1 MATQVQDYNA
11 LLEAIANYYGTGS
24 DQWVEIAKYGMAG
37 EDAYNILRQTPG
49 VNVTVSKSGQ
59 VLGYTVDKLTGINS
73 QTPTSI
79 INSNNQVSVMSN
91 PTSLS
96 YPADMTISQ
105 STGKVVA
112 ESGMKSIR
120 TGSKV
125 ASTVGKVAVSV
136 GAVASGIQAG
146 AVVAG
151 AVYNTFPDFFD
162 SIGMSSFNPQTWDSI
177 CTTQEGKDLF
187 NMVFGINKDTGTTQ
201 AYMDET
207 AYAYVVAYLAS
218 QGVFD
223 TGGKSADITD
233 TTGLSPEVI
242 AAKPF
247 SFSES
252 CVFDQGSSGGYISG
266 VGPTT
271 APPTE
276 VATDIVA
283 NDPIYYF
290 VTGVTDNNV
299 EIFACSKSQF
309 SFTKNT
315 HNLYGVYTSQIRGS
329 RATINNQSVYVS
341 SVHST
346 TVNSITILSD
356 MTKIPSSL
364 YGYYTQI
371 AYVICYGTHAGGGGV
386 EGITKQD
393 DATYPTGITAEMTIP
408 EVLALLKNQYP
419 DLFTN
424 GIYNDVVQPD
434 GTVKRFNY
442 VPVGIPDGF
451 NYDQTTGQL
460 KPTGGDLTKQG
471 DTTITDDST
480 DDLLQQLIDL
490 MTHPDPSNPEK
501 TEDTNQYPDTGEGIT
516 PSIVVPVGSASAL
529 YSIYNPTQAELNS
542 FGGWLWSSNFVDQLL
557 KLFNDPMQAIIG
569 LHKVFATPEISGT
582 GTIKVGYLDSGVSSK
597 IVESQYVTVNCG
609 EVSLYEFFGNVF
621 DYAPFTKVYIYLPF
635 IGIMQID
642 TGEVMRG
649 TIGVVYHADVLTGA
663 CLAEVK
669 VTRDNAGGTLY
680 VYTGNCACQ
689 YPISSGSYMGIVAS
703 LASVV
708 GGIIGTV
715 ASGGALAPVAM
726 GSVSGILNAHTDI
739 SHSGGFSGN
748 AGAMGIKKPYLI
760 IRRPQT
766 ALAENFQ
773 HFNGKP
779 ANHYTLLS
787 SCTGFVKC
795 LDCHLEGIPA
805 TGEELAE
812 LDSLLKS
819 GIII

>member
-1 MATQVQDYNA
+1 MAT
-11 LLEAIANYYGTGS
+11 LEKTTFIELMDAVTNYYGKDVWESIGNNSAFTAA
-24 DQWVEIAKYGMAG
+24 DFAEKITKV
-37 EDAYNILRQTPG
+37 PG
-49 VNVTVSKSGQ
+49 VTATYAKNGSVMWYEYNGQ
-59 VLGYTVDKLTGINS
+59 IAMPGTGIT
-73 QTPTSI
+73 TP
-79 INSNNQVSVMSN
+79 INSNVSEVT
-91 PTSLS
+91 TSTIKL
-96 YPADMTISQ
+96 PADTTISQ

-112 ESGMKSIR
+112 ESGMKAAG
-120 TGSKV
+120 TGTKV
-125 ASTVGKVAVSV
+125 TATLGKVAASV
-136 GAVASGIQAG
+136 GAVASGIQLG
-146 AVVAG
+146 ALIDSLL
-151 AVYNTFPDFFD
+151 YNANPDFWD
-162 SIGMSSFNPQTWDSI
+162 EHGMSSLNPETWDSI
-177 CTTQEGKDLF
+177 CTTEGGKDFF
-187 NMVFGINKDTGTTQ
+187 NMVFGINKSTGSTQ
-201 AYMDET
+201 AYMDENAF
-207 AYAYVVAYLAS
+207 AYIAAYMAS
-218 QGVFD
+218 QGAFD
-223 TGGKSADITD
+223 PSGIFPNPDKLPDKSVLQYPNFDYSKYQITYTTNPITYDDGEVTLSNRYPCTCQMNRAGHYDVHAFSGTVQGQYTDRGSTRYFSQNQDWNGLHYYWERWNSRSLDSSHPNMPIQDIPIIGTLYN
-233 TTGLSPEVI
+233 GQ
-242 AAKPF
+242 F
-247 SFSES
+247 
-252 CVFDQGSSGGYISG
+252 QGSCWDMNYLLYHDAIDETESISG
-266 VGPTT
+266 
-271 APPTE
+271 
-276 VATDIVA
+276 I
-283 NDPIYYF
+283 
-290 VTGVTDNNV
+290 
-299 EIFACSKSQF
+299 SKQED
-309 SFTKNT
+309 
-315 HNLYGVYTSQIRGS
+315 G
-329 RATINNQSVYVS
+329 
-341 SVHST
+341 
-346 TVNSITILSD
+346 
-356 MTKIPSSL
+356 
-364 YGYYTQI
+364 
-371 AYVICYGTHAGGGGV
+371 
-386 EGITKQD
+386 
-393 DATYPTGITAEMTIP
+393 TYPSGITAEMTIA

-419 DLFTN
+419 DLFAN

-480 DDLLQQLIDL
+480 DDLLKQLIDL

-501 TEDTNQYPDTGEGIT
+501 TEDTNQYPDTGEGTT
-516 PSIVVPVGSASAL
+516 PSIIVPVGSASAL

-597 IVESQYVTVNCG
+597 IVGSQYVTVDCG

-635 IGIMQID
+635 IGIMQLD

-649 TIGVVYHADVLTGA
+649 TIGVVYHVDVLTGA

-669 VTRDNAGGTLY
+669 VTRDSAGGTLY
-680 VYTGNCACQ
+680 TYTGNCACQ

-726 GSVSGILNAHTDI
+726 GAVSGVLNAHTDI

-787 SCTGFVKC
+787 SCTGYVKC

-812 LDSLLKS
+812 LDNLLKS

>member
-37 EDAYNILRQTPG
+37 DDAYNILRQTPG

-59 VLGYTVDKLTGINS
+59 VLGYTVDKLSGINS

-96 YPADMTISQ
+96 YPADMSISQ

-112 ESGMKSIR
+112 ESGMKAAG
-120 TGSKV
+120 TGTKV
-125 ASTVGKVAVSV
+125 ATTIGKVAVGV
-136 GAVASGIQAG
+136 GAIASGIQLG
-146 AVVAG
+146 AIIDG
-151 AVYNTFPDFFD
+151 ALYNVNPDFWD
-162 SIGMSSFNPQTWDSI
+162 SIGMSSLNPETWDSI
-177 CTTQEGKDLF
+177 CTTEGGKDFF
-187 NMVFGINKDTGTTQ
+187 NMVFGINKDSGTTQ
-201 AYMDET
+201 AYMDENAL
-207 AYAYVVAYLAS
+207 AYIAAYMAS

-223 TGGKSADITD
+223 IGEEHDQTTEGDAWAKSQSWYNNLVFPVSSGTELTRYWNGNFQTKFVSDIIFVDDSNPTFYYVYIGSKTSSTYKEVYSSGRESTQNLTRRVLNGKTFYS
-233 TTGLSPEVI
+233 
-242 AAKPF
+242 K
-247 SFSES
+247 SFSIAK
-252 CVFDQGSSGGYISG
+252 QSSLTLTGQINSLIGTGNYDTEYI
-266 VGPTT
+266 
-271 APPTE
+271 
-276 VATDIVA
+276 
-283 NDPIYYF
+283 Y
-290 VTGVTDNNV
+290 
-299 EIFACSKSQF
+299 
-309 SFTKNT
+309 
-315 HNLYGVYTSQIRGS
+315 
-329 RATINNQSVYVS
+329 
-341 SVHST
+341 
-346 TVNSITILSD
+346 TILFGN
-356 MTKIPSSL
+356 TA
-364 YGYYTQI
+364 T
-371 AYVICYGTHAGGGGV
+371 VGGGGV
-386 EGITKQD
+386 EGIEKQED
-393 DATYPTGITAEMTIP
+393 GTFPSGITAGMTIP
-408 EVLALLKNQYP
+408 EVLALLQNQYP

-424 GIYNDVVQPD
+424 GIYNDVIQPD
-434 GTVKRFNY
+434 GTTKRFNY

-451 NYDQTTGQL
+451 NFDQTTGQL

-471 DTTITDDST
+471 DTTVTDDST
-480 DDLLQQLIDL
+480 DDLLKQLIDL

-501 TEDTNQYPDTGEGIT
+501 TEDTNQYPDTGEGTT
-516 PSIVVPVGSASAL
+516 PGIVVPVGSASAL

-557 KLFNDPMQAIIG
+557 KLFNDPMEAIIG
-569 LHKVFATPEISGT
+569 LHKVFAAPEISGT

-597 IVESQYVTVNCG
+597 LVGSQYVTVDCG

-635 IGIMQID
+635 IGIQQID
-642 TGEVMRG
+642 TGEVMRS
-649 TIGVVYHADVLTGA
+649 TLKVVYHVDVLTGA

-680 VYTGNCACQ
+680 TYTGNCACQ

-726 GSVSGILNAHTDI
+726 GAVSGVLNAHTDV

-773 HFNGKP
+773 KFSGKP
-779 ANHYTLLS
+779 SNHYTLLS
-787 SCTGFVKC
+787 SCTGYVKC

-812 LDSLLKS
+812 LDNLLKS